1 MTQTKQ
7 KYDSTIKMEFEE
19 KNVLSTITANSQVN
33 SKDIKKFI
41 TAITCAAF
49 LGLVSPKTYSW
60 YLKVKQAEN

>member
-1 MTQTKQ
+1 
-7 KYDSTIKMEFEE
+7 MEFEE
-19 KNVLSTITANSQVN
+19 KNVLTTLTANSQVN

-49 LGLVSPKTYSW
+49 LGLVSPKSYFW